1 MEGALGRIFV
11 SHGSE
16 NREQANELARYLEAR
31 GLSIWIA
38 PRDVRPGV
46 DYSEALQEA
55 IEQCSAFLVLVTDK
69 ANKSP
74 YVRVE
79 TELAFSLEK
88 PIFPVRVG
96 DVKPGPGLALF
107 LKIRHWTDA
116 FGPQRE
122 QSLERL
128 AGELRAISGVAEP
141 EADGRNEAAPPP
153 PATAAEPAPLE
164 PLSVPGQR
172 PRLSPP
178 AIAAIA
184 GFALL
189 LAAALFFLLRPASAP
204 PPAPEPAP
212 VAEPAPQPQPQPE
225 NEAQPADPSEE
236 GEVFYTPPD
245 PPPEQQE
252 PPSDVEYDPP
262 Q

>member
-1 MEGALGRIFV
+1 MSHIFV

-16 NREQANELARYLEAR
+16 NREEANDLTRYLEAR
-31 GLSIWIA
+31 GLRIWIA

-122 QSLERL
+122 ESLERL
-128 AGELRAISGVAEP
+128 AGELRSIAGVAEAEP
-141 EADGRNEAAPPP
+141 GPDEVAAPPP
-153 PATAAEPAPLE
+153 VPPPSASEPRPAA
-164 PLSVPGQR
+164 LS
-172 PRLSPP
+172 SPP
-178 AIAAIA
+178 PRIPPLTIA
-184 GFALL
+184 GIAGLGLL
-189 LAAALFFLLRPASAP
+189 LVAALFFLLRPSP
-204 PPAPEPAP
+204 G
-212 VAEPAPQPQPQPE
+212 PAPQPAPKAEPAQPQSGNQAQPAGPNQPQPIDPAE
-225 NEAQPADPSEE
+225 NGDIY
-236 GEVFYTPPD
+236 YTPGD
-245 PPPEQQE
+245 PPPEQQD
-252 PPSDVEYDPP
+252 PPSDVYYDPP
-262 Q
+262 E

>member
-69 ANKSP
+69 ANRSP

-141 EADGRNEAAPPP
+141 EAGGRDEAAASPPPP
-153 PATAAEPAPLE
+153 PAQPAPAE
-164 PLSVPGQR
+164 PLSTPGPR

-178 AIAAIA
+178 AIALIA
-184 GFALL
+184 GFAVLL
-189 LAAALFFLLRPASAP
+189 IAALFFLLRPESAP
-204 PPAPEPAP
+204 APQPAP
-212 VAEPAPQPQPQPE
+212 VAEPAPQPQSA
-225 NEAQPADPSEE
+225 NDAQPADPSEQ

-245 PPPEQQE
+245 PPPEQQD